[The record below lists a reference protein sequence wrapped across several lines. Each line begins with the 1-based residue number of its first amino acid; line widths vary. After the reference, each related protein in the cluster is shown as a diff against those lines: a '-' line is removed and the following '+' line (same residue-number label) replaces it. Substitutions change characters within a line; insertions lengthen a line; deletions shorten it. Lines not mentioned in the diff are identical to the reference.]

1 MYQVLFMIN
10 FAIISLAN
18 TMSTQ
23 FKFLA
28 FMSVLLCVFVKCVC
42 VRESAR
48 VSVCVCV
55 CARVRVCACVYVYV
69 CVELNVF
76 YY

>member
-10 FAIISLAN
+10 FAIIYLAN

-23 FKFLA
+23 LKFLA
-28 FMSVLLCVFVKCVC
+28 FMSVLLGVFVKCVC

-55 CARVRVCACVYVYV
+55 RVSVCVRVCMCMCV
-69 CVELNVF
+69 
-76 YY
+76 